1 MYDVIFVAL
10 KNDPGDAALLLHAS
24 RAAGAEPGTG
34 APNAEAAPTTAAP
47 DRSGAADR
55 ATSRPTLIVAHAVHS
70 HTRDAT
76 AFLRSD
82 AEAYL
87 EEVAAPLRAQGF
99 QVQTLVVEGEPAEA
113 IRDAATKSGAELI
126 VMGSHGH
133 SQVRHF
139 LLGSVTEAVIR
150 GSDIPVLVVRPG
162 RGRNT
167 GT

>member
-1 MYDVIFVAL
+1 MYGVIFVAL
-10 KNDPGDAALLLHAS
+10 KNDPGDEALLLHAS
-24 RAAGAEPGTG
+24 RAAGGPP
-34 APNAEAAPTTAAP
+34 APL
-47 DRSGAADR
+47 
-55 ATSRPTLIVAHAVHS
+55 ATPRPTLIVAHAVHS

-82 AEAYL
+82 AETYL
-87 EEVAAPLRAQGF
+87 DEVAGPLRAQGF
-99 QVQTLVVEGEPAEA
+99 HVQTLVVEGEPAEA
-113 IRDAATKSGAELI
+113 IRDAAAESGAELI

-150 GSDIPVLVVRPG
+150 GSEIPVLVVRPRPG
-162 RGRNT
+162 EHA